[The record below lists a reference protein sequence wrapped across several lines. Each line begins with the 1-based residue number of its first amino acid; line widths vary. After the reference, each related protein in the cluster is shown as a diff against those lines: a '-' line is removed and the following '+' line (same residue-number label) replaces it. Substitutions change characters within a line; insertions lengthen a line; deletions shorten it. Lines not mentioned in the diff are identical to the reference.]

1 MQLDKHLFLVR
12 TEEGREQE
20 HFESILDADGL
31 ATEIYGLM
39 MEDGYTV
46 VLNKLYSFWRPVFEF
61 THLAEQFFEATTSA
75 NA

>member
-1 MQLDKHLFLVR
+1 
-12 TEEGREQE
+12 
-20 HFESILDADGL
+20 
-31 ATEIYGLM
+31 LM